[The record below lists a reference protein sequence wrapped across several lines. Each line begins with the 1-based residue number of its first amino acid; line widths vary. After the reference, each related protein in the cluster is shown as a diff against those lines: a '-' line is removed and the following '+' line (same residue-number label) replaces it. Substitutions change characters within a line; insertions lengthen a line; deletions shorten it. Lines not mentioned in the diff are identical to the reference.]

1 VAAEVIDVSDAPD
14 GIHEKLRKLLALA
27 KSTNVH
33 EAAAAAAK
41 AQELIAKY
49 RIEAAMLDDTPDR
62 ARPGADESVVVRKI
76 HAFETWRVD
85 AWALSLVCDV
95 ARVNGC
101 SPWYHGSY
109 PGGPAAFVEA
119 AGFESD
125 LATSC
130 FLCDYLVREV
140 IALARAAQSLDRAER
155 RGRTWMNNFRLGA
168 ATEIGRRL
176 EEGEANAARRLLE
189 SAKDAPRTKDAPRK
203 RPAWAEPL
211 HGPRGALE
219 ADEPARE
226 YALVQVEQA
235 LAKIEERRERVRDW
249 VGANKRLSAGRSRAS
264 SFDEDAYEAGRRAGR
279 RVALSPRNGRLGS

>member
-1 VAAEVIDVSDAPD
+1 VSDAPD

-49 RIEAAMLDDTPDR
+49 RIEAAMLDDEPQR
-62 ARPGADESVVVRKI
+62 RSRPGPDESIVVRKV
-76 HAFETWRVD
+76 HTFATWRVD

-109 PGGPAAFVEA
+109 RGGPAAFVEA
-119 AGFESD
+119 AGFEAD

-130 FLCDYLVREV
+130 FLSEYLVREV
-140 IALARAAQSLDRAER
+140 VALARAAQRFDRSER

-176 EEGEANAARRLLE
+176 EEGEASAARRLLE
-189 SAKDAPRTKDAPRK
+189 SATDAPRRKDASPK

-219 ADEPARE
+219 ADPEPPRT

-235 LAKIEERRERVRDW
+235 LARIEERRERVRDW
-249 VGANKRLSAGRSRAS
+249 VGSNKRLSAGRSRAS
-264 SFDEDAYEAGRRAGR
+264 YFDEEGYEAGRAAGR
-279 RVALSPRNGRLGS
+279 RVTLSPRTGRLGS